1 MSRRVTLIIVAV
13 VVVAGGAVAWFVLN
27 NPGLPPGFAG
37 ANGRLEAKQVDIA
50 TKYQGR
56 IKEVLA
62 DEGDTVDAGQIVA
75 KMDTEPLEAELR
87 SDEAKIKEAQDNR
100 RTALAEVAAK
110 QAEFN
115 YSEKQYRRSKEL
127 VVRGAVSE
135 QEADVDQAHMEMT
148 RAALLGAQA
157 QAVRTQSAIDAATAD
172 AERVKA
178 EIEDSVLKAPIR
190 GRVQNRLA
198 EPGEVLPAG
207 GKVLALVDLSDVYMY
222 VFLPEPVAGK
232 VALGS
237 EARIVLDAA
246 PEYPI
251 KTVVSFVSPKAQFTP
266 KTVET
271 AEERHNLTF
280 RVKLQLDKDRL
291 RQFEPFRE
299 SWNSRDGLCSA
310 RQRRGLATDAPGE
323 AGSGT
328 TLESY
333 WFDFIRLTD
342 IGMRESVASIDESE
356 RGAPGSVASV
366 KQVTQRY
373 GKAVALDDITLDFP
387 AQKMIG
393 LIGPDGVGKSTLL
406 GIIAGVR
413 RLQSG
418 RVEVLGGNIADARFR
433 NTVSS
438 RIAYLPQGL
447 GKNLYPTLS
456 IFENIDFF
464 GRLFGQSR
472 EEREWRIKDLLASTD
487 LTPFRDRP
495 AGKLSGGMKQKLG
508 LCCSLIH
515 DPDLL
520 ILDEPTTGV
529 DPLAR
534 RQFWELIDRVRVRR
548 TSMSVMVA
556 TAYMDEAERF
566 DWLAAMNAGKVLAT
580 GTSAELKIQTN
591 EKTLE
596 KAFIRLLPEESRRGH
611 KEPVILPM
619 QASGGPP
626 AIEAHDL
633 TQRFGAFTAVD
644 HVSFRIERG
653 EIFGF
658 LGLQWLRQND
668 HDEDAYRAAAAD

>member
-13 VVVAGGAVAWFVLN
+13 VAIAGGAVAWFVLHK
-27 NPGLPPGFAG
+27 PGLPPGFAG

-75 KMDTEPLEAELR
+75 KMDTEPLEAQLR

-127 VVRGAVSE
+127 VARGAVSE

-172 AERVKA
+172 AERIKA

-222 VFLPEPVAGK
+222 LFLPEPVAGK

-251 KTVVSFVSPKAQFTP
+251 KTIVSFVSPKAQFTP

-291 RQFEPFRE
+291 RQFEPFVKV
-299 SWNSRDGLCSA
+299 GI
-310 RQRRGLATDAPGE
+310 PGM
-323 AGSGT
+323 GYVRLDSGADWPPM
-328 TLESY
+328 LQ
-333 WFDFIRLTD
+333 
-342 IGMRESVASIDESE
+342 
-356 RGAPGSVASV
+356 V
-366 KQVTQRY
+366 KQVPEQLWNPT
-373 GKAVALDDITLDFP
+373 G
-387 AQKMIG
+387 
-393 LIGPDGVGKSTLL
+393 ST
-406 GIIAGVR
+406 
-413 RLQSG
+413 
-418 RVEVLGGNIADARFR
+418 
-433 NTVSS
+433 SS
-438 RIAYLPQGL
+438 
-447 GKNLYPTLS
+447 N
-456 IFENIDFF
+456 
-464 GRLFGQSR
+464 
-472 EEREWRIKDLLASTD
+472 
-487 LTPFRDRP
+487 
-495 AGKLSGGMKQKLG
+495 
-508 LCCSLIH
+508 
-515 DPDLL
+515 
-520 ILDEPTTGV
+520 
-529 DPLAR
+529 
-534 RQFWELIDRVRVRR
+534 
-548 TSMSVMVA
+548 
-556 TAYMDEAERF
+556 
-566 DWLAAMNAGKVLAT
+566 
-580 GTSAELKIQTN
+580 
-591 EKTLE
+591 
-596 KAFIRLLPEESRRGH
+596 
-611 KEPVILPM
+611 
-619 QASGGPP
+619 
-626 AIEAHDL
+626 
-633 TQRFGAFTAVD
+633 
-644 HVSFRIERG
+644 
-653 EIFGF
+653 
-658 LGLQWLRQND
+658 
-668 HDEDAYRAAAAD
+668 